1 MAISGS
7 TTPQTSKYALATKA
21 AHRSSLSASNP
32 PKQRL
37 SRWRRR
43 TSSKRKSTSTRR
55 RLKEEPF
62 KVDVSIGYL
71 ESWKPTIMA
80 SKMN

>member
-7 TTPQTSKYALATKA
+7 TTPRTSKYALAIKA
-21 AHRSSLSASNP
+21 ARRSSLLVLNLLR
-32 PKQRL
+32 QRL

-62 KVDVSIGYL
+62 KVAVSIGYS